1 MLKNTFLLFLNHI
14 ETHFASILRMQN
26 AQLSFLSDIGNQSYK
41 TIRITII
48 ENQPSKRNMSV
59 S

>member
-14 ETHFASILRMQN
+14 ETRLASILRIQN
-26 AQLSFLSDIGNQSYK
+26 AQLSFLSNIGNQSYK
-41 TIRITII
+41 TIRIAII

>member
-14 ETHFASILRMQN
+14 ETRFASILRIQN

-41 TIRITII
+41 TIRIAII

>member
-14 ETHFASILRMQN
+14 ETRFASILRMQN
-26 AQLSFLSDIGNQSYK
+26 AQLSFLSDIGNQPYK
-41 TIRITII
+41 TIRIAII